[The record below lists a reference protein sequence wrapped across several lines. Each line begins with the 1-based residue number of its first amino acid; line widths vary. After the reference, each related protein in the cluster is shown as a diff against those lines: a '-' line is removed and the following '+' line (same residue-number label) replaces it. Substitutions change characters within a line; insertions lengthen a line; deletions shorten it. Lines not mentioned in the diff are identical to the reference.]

1 MAEKRAPKKA
11 GPDLVVLRHWEEF
24 ADWFFARS
32 ARFPKLMRMS
42 VTTRA
47 ETMVLDLLDHL
58 IIARYQPGERA
69 HRLEQAN
76 LLLERLRFLLR
87 LAKKRNSWSMKSF
100 EHAMR
105 SVDECGRMIHGWRS
119 GLKKKGVA

>member
-1 MAEKRAPKKA
+1 
-11 GPDLVVLRHWEEF
+11 
-24 ADWFFARS
+24 
-32 ARFPKLMRMS
+32 
-42 VTTRA
+42 
-47 ETMVLDLLDHL
+47 MVLDLADHL
-58 IIARYQPGERA
+58 IIARYQPSERA
-69 HRLEQAN
+69 HRLEEAN

-119 GLKKKGVA
+119 GLKKKEVA